1 MDSHETEGIKLNQ
14 LESDRSVFF
23 NGKPF
28 FTYLFIVIQFVFFL
42 LMEAAGGSEN
52 TATLIKFGAKINPL
66 IIDGEWW
73 RFILPVFIHIGF
85 LHLFMNSIALFYI
98 GPLVERIFGNTRF
111 LFIYLFAG
119 FAGSLASFV
128 FSPHLSAGASGAI
141 FGLFGSLLYFGIIFP
156 KLFFRTMGMNILVVI
171 GINLAFGFAMPS
183 IDNAGH
189 IGGLIGGFLATGIMH
204 FPKKKKLPLQL
215 LFLLVTSLLVT
226 GLLYW
231 GYGESTRMED
241 VESSLVLAQTY
252 VEEEEFDKAH
262 DVLKNAEKH
271 SKGSDELL
279 FMLSYIELKKG
290 LVEDARKHLQQVI
303 KINPQLHEAYYNLA
317 LIYLTEENLTEA
329 KKLAES
335 ALRLEPDRKEYQ
347 DILNKVNK
355 HLTGNSVKQ

>member
-1 MDSHETEGIKLNQ
+1 MDSHEREMIKHNH
-14 LESDRSVFF
+14 LENDRSIFLF
-23 NGKPF
+23 GKPF
-28 FTYLFIVIQFVFFL
+28 FTYLFFIFQLIFFL
-42 LMEAAGGSEN
+42 LMESAGGSEN

-85 LHLFMNSIALFYI
+85 LHLFMNSIALFYL
-98 GPLVERIFGNTRF
+98 GPLVERIFGSIRF

-141 FGLFGSLLYFGIIFP
+141 FGLFGSLLYFGIIYP

-171 GINLAFGFAMPS
+171 VINLAFGYAMPNV
-183 IDNAGH
+183 DNAGH
-189 IGGLIGGFLATGIMH
+189 IGGLIGGFLATGIVH
-204 FPKKKKLPLQL
+204 FPKQKKLPLQL
-215 LFLLVTSLLVT
+215 LFLLVTSLLVA
-226 GLLYW
+226 GFLFW
-231 GYGESTRMED
+231 GYGESTRIAD

-252 VEEEEFDKAH
+252 VEEKEFDKAH
-262 DVLKNAEKH
+262 TVLKNAEKH

-303 KINPQLHEAYYNLA
+303 KINPEFHEAYYNLA
-317 LIYLTEENLTEA
+317 LIYLTEENLVEA

-335 ALRLEPDRKEYQ
+335 ALRLEPNRKEYQ

-355 HLTGNSVKQ
+355 HLTGNSVEQ

>member
-1 MDSHETEGIKLNQ
+1 MDLEETEVTKLSEAKN
-14 LESDRSVFF
+14 DRSIFLY
-23 NGKPF
+23 GKPF
-28 FTYLFIVIQFVFFL
+28 FTYMFLLVQLIFFL
-42 LMEAAGGSEN
+42 LMEASGGSEN

-73 RFILPVFIHIGF
+73 RFILPLFIHIGF
-85 LHLFMNSIALFYI
+85 LHLVMNSMALFYL
-98 GPLVERIFGNTRF
+98 GPLVERIFGSIRF

-141 FGLFGSLLYFGIIFP
+141 FGLFGSLLYFGIIYP

-171 GINLAFGFAMPS
+171 GLNLAFGFAMPN

-189 IGGLIGGFLATGIMH
+189 LGGLIGGFLATGIVH
-204 FPKKKKLPLQL
+204 FPKKRKSLLQL
-215 LFLLVTSLLVT
+215 LFLFVTSLVVT

-231 GYGESTRMED
+231 GYGESTRMAD

-252 VEEEEFDKAH
+252 VEEEEIDKAYK
-262 DVLKNAEKH
+262 VLRNAEEH
-271 SKGSDELL
+271 GESSDEFL

-290 LVEDARKHLQQVI
+290 LVEDAQKHLQQVI
-303 KINPQLHEAYYNLA
+303 KLNPNFHEAYYNLA
-317 LIYLTEENLTEA
+317 LINLANENYNEA

-335 ALRLEPDRKEYQ
+335 ALELEPDRKEYQ
-347 DILNKVNK
+347 DIVNKVNK
-355 HLTGNSVKQ
+355 KLSRKTTGQ